1 PTGRFRSR
9 PYGGLRRARVDSKT
23 ARPTAR
29 PDHRASHRDAEPLR
43 LRFDGVPSRTDQP
56 ERELP
61 VLEDDLVLGQVSVL
75 PIPHGGAH
83 AEIEDRIG
91 CQFGRGHPEL
101 ASALALFDQPSKPAF
116 VPCPLA
122 DYAPPVRFLETPDL
136 PGADER
142 LQPMAEMEA
151 DVGLRRSAQAFGD
164 AVAADDGGPVVRQ
177 QRLHGATHDRDE
189 DLLLRADVLVQ
200 ARSPDADGGTYVGHR
215 GGAVATL
222 REQPEGGPKD
232 LLALRHRRHPTLRQ
246 SASDH

>member
-1 PTGRFRSR
+1 RPVRRPDGARGTPPVPTTPPRPAAHPRKIDPRPPPTGRFRSR
-9 PYGGLRRARVDSKT
+9 PYGGLRRARVDSQT

-43 LRFDGVPSRTDQP
+43 LRFDVVPSRTDQP

-116 VPCPLA
+116 
-122 DYAPPVRFLETPDL
+122 
-136 PGADER
+136 
-142 LQPMAEMEA
+142 
-151 DVGLRRSAQAFGD
+151 
-164 AVAADDGGPVVRQ
+164 
-177 QRLHGATHDRDE
+177 
-189 DLLLRADVLVQ
+189 
-200 ARSPDADGGTYVGHR
+200 
-215 GGAVATL
+215 
-222 REQPEGGPKD
+222 
-232 LLALRHRRHPTLRQ
+232 
-246 SASDH
+246 